1 MSPHSKQPACPR
13 YEFSARSEHT
23 AHVDSQSYQP
33 QKLLNLSLAS
43 LSFQCDT
50 PSQLGTEVEV
60 SLDLPELDTTLPLRG
75 QVVWANRAFP
85 SDMGLRLLDVTQ
97 QQRDVLERYLQR
109 VFSRQSEQWSGE
121 AQQP

>member
-1 MSPHSKQPACPR
+1 MSPHSEQPICPR
-13 YEFSARSEHT
+13 YEVSAAASTPRMWT
-23 AHVDSQSYQP
+23 ASRIKP